1 MERHRIDDF
10 TPAERSYPS
19 EYAREYIPPWK
30 SPNFASNFSN
40 KKLRRSAVK
49 LAAKI
54 RDEVVEN
61 FKRPHMFYKNVHVEF
76 GDVYGEQ
83 YLKWFTKNFPDF
95 VPFQLG
101 NLSVTLEP
109 NLNDIQFDAGI
120 DSLGFRYQNFRRFN
134 FQDNPYRIVRFE
146 FRDVNDL
153 DILKWDTMLED
164 YFVKKWQEFQTLDD
178 AEAEARQG
186 EYPGITSLLDLE
198 TYYVP
203 ELESQIVFYAVVN
216 KDGEFEE
223 YVPKIPSW
231 LNRSSYRYHKIFG
244 GAPIHSKPIPN
255 LDVSETIR
263 LFDWLIQFAKPTDSL
278 DEWKEIFRAVVAY
291 PSLIEPWVFDD

>member
-1 MERHRIDDF
+1 MRFQIDQSSGERK
-10 TPAERSYPS
+10 YPS

-61 FKRPHMFYKNVHVEF
+61 FSFPHKFYSDVHVEF

-83 YLKWFTKNFPDF
+83 YWKWFTKNFPDF
-95 VPFQLG
+95 VPFKLG

-109 NLNDIQFDAGI
+109 NLNDIQFNLGI

-146 FRDVNDL
+146 FREVKDL
-153 DILKWDTMLED
+153 DILKWETMLED

-178 AEAEARQG
+178 AEALARQG

-223 YVPKIPSW
+223 YVPKIPSY
-231 LNRSSYRYHKIFG
+231 LNPSSYRYDKIL
-244 GAPIHSKPIPN
+244 GAWPVLSKPAPH
-255 LDVSETIR
+255 LDVPETIR

-278 DEWKEIFRAVVAY
+278 DEWKEIFREVVST

>member
-1 MERHRIDDF
+1 MRFQIDQDSGERK
-10 TPAERSYPS
+10 YPY

-61 FKRPHMFYKNVHVEF
+61 FSLPHRFYKGVYSEF
-76 GDVYGEQ
+76 GDTYGEQ
-83 YLKWFTKNFPDF
+83 YWKWFTKNFPDF
-95 VPFQLG
+95 VPFKLG

-109 NLNDIQFDAGI
+109 NLNDLQFNLGI

-146 FRDVNDL
+146 FREVKDL
-153 DILKWDTMLED
+153 DILKWETMLED
-164 YFVKKWQEFQTLDD
+164 DIVD
-178 AEAEARQG
+178 G
-186 EYPGITSLLDLE
+186 E
-198 TYYVP
+198 TYYQT

-223 YVPKIPSW
+223 YVPKIPSY
-231 LNRSSYRYHKIFG
+231 LDPSSYRYDARKEKTLG
-244 GAPIHSKPIPN
+244 GAW
-255 LDVSETIR
+255 LDAPETMR

-278 DEWKEIFRAVVAY
+278 DEWKEIFGGVVST